1 MSYNYATTDLHRTR
15 TFSDHKNRSEL
26 WPQTM
31 KWNEDE
37 LYVLK
42 HGKNEL
48 ELSWHNG
55 DANF

>member
-15 TFSDHKNRSEL
+15 TFSDHKNGL
-26 WPQTM
+26 NYGPKTM
-31 KWNEDE
+31 KWNEGE

-42 HGKNEL
+42 HGKSEL
-48 ELSWHNG
+48 EHSWHNG

>member
-15 TFSDHKNRSEL
+15 TFSDHKTGLNYG
-26 WPQTM
+26 PKTM
-31 KWNEDE
+31 KRNEDE

-48 ELSWHNG
+48 ELS
-55 DANF
+55 

>member
-1 MSYNYATTDLHRTR
+1 
-15 TFSDHKNRSEL
+15 
-26 WPQTM
+26 M

-55 DANF
+55 DANFQKSLNLLRNSGRQMQ